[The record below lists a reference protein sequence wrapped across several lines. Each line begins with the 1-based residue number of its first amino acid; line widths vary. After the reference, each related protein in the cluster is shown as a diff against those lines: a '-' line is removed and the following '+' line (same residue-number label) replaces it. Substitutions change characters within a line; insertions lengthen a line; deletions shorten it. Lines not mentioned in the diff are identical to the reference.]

1 MVKQYQNTGEDSENT
16 APTLFEYDSF
26 GNQVKQTLALSDT
39 PIKDN
44 SPIAEMVYSVEQPR
58 MACTALLPRPA
69 IMPKMQ
75 R

>member
-1 MVKQYQNTGEDSENT
+1 MKQYQNTGEDSKNT
-16 APTLFEYDSF
+16 APTLFEYDSL
-26 GNQVKQTLALSDT
+26 GNQVNQTLALSDT
-39 PIKDN
+39 PTKDTP
-44 SPIAEMVYSVEQPR
+44 PIAEMVYSVEQPR